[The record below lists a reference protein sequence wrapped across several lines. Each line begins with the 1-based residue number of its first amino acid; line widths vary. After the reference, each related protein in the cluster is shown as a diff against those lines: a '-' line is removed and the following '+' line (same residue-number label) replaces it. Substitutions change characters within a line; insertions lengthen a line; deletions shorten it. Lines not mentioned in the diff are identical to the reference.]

1 MAIQVGDNFSYQGA
15 KPLDARLQYNTIAD
29 MKAKADATLY
39 DGIIAFCKADSKNYQ
54 WKSTNPV
61 DETLGK
67 WREFTAS
74 SDEAPYLWGYL
85 YNNAF
90 YEESTHV
97 TLIPAQTDT
106 IYVERESKKFYEY
119 DGTDYV
125 ELSEGVTGVVYQA
138 GGSYTFANLPAAS
151 ASNLGFVY
159 NVTDNFTTTSDFVE
173 GAGHDYPANTDVSVI
188 NAGTAGSPSY
198 KYNIFM
204 GPLSGYQKKIQYA
217 ALPTAD
223 ADHLGQIYQ
232 YTGATNLSYTHGF
245 MYECKFD
252 GTNYS
257 WEEVSTQDSGEAVLT
272 SAVTSNLAVGAI
284 PSGTTLAKN
293 TTFTEFVQ
301 KLLITEI
308 APTIAF
314 SLSKSGNVKH
324 GESYTETLTV
334 NVSVMGTAKK
344 INTIKWYQGST
355 LLQTDTIDSTVAG
368 SWTYVMGT
376 ATTDTTTFKA
386 VVNYTKSDDNA
397 VDVEKTASISFY
409 YDKFYGSVDSLTPT
423 EATVEALTNALA
435 TAKGGSYKFT
445 TSASRIAY
453 AYPKSL
459 GALTSIKDGSGFSLF
474 DSFTRTTETYTQ
486 NATSVE
492 YYLYVLTDPT
502 TVTNYTVVFA

>member
-15 KPLDARLQYNTIAD
+15 KPLDARLQYNTITD

-54 WKSTNPV
+54 WKSTNTV
-61 DETLGK
+61 DPILGR

-90 YEESTHV
+90 YEESTHI
-97 TLIPAQTDT
+97 TLIPAETDT

-138 GGSYTFANLPAAS
+138 GGSYTFTNLPAAS

-159 NVTDNFTTTSDFVE
+159 NVTNDFTTTSDFVE
-173 GAGHDYPANTDVSVI
+173 GAGYDYPANTDVSVI

-232 YTGATNLSYTHGF
+232 YIGTTNLSYTHGF

-257 WEEVSTQDSGEAVLT
+257 WEAVPTQDSGEAVLT
-272 SAVTSNLAVGAI
+272 SAVTSNLTVGAI
-284 PSGTTLAKN
+284 PSGTTLAQG
-293 TTFTEFVQ
+293 TTLTEIMQ

-308 APTIAF
+308 APTM
-314 SLSKSGNVKH
+314 SMSMTKSGNVAY
-324 GESYTETLTV
+324 GDSYTETLTLA
-334 NVSVMGTAKK
+334 VSAMGTAKK
-344 INTIKWYQGST
+344 IKTIAWYQGST

-368 SWTYVMGT
+368 SWTYTMET

-386 VVNYTKSDDNA
+386 VVTYTKSDDT
-397 VDVEKTASISFY
+397 DTTMEKTSSISFY

-435 TAKGGSYKFT
+435 TGKGGTYRFT
-445 TSASRIAY
+445 TSAARMAY
-453 AYPKSL
+453 AYPKTL

-474 DSFTRTTETYTQ
+474 DSFTRTEESYTQ
-486 NATSVE
+486 NSTTVA

-502 TVTNYTVVFA
+502 TVSNYSVTFA